1 MSNKLLGKSIKIVL
15 TGGHAGAT
23 AMSVIEELKNR
34 KRNYLFYWIGAKY
47 AIEGGK
53 SLTYEYQTFPKVGV
67 NFISIISGRLQTRF
81 TRYTIP
87 SLIKIPFSFFHA
99 FFILIKIK
107 PQIIVSFGGFAS
119 FPVMIIGKLLG
130 IPVIIHEQTMVA
142 GRANRLA
149 SPFVNKIALAHQES
163 QRFFPSSKSV
173 IIGNPISK
181 KILAIKKNQAGG
193 RRINILVTGG
203 SRGSKII
210 NKTIEKILPK
220 LLRKYRII
228 HQTGFMDMK
237 RFATKKKNL
246 PKELAKNYFIY
257 PFVSAEKWPE
267 IFNSADIII
276 SRAGANIVSEIIYA
290 KKTSILIPLPFSY
303 LDEQTVNA
311 KYAQELGLAKI
322 LEEEN
327 LNPMILENLIK
338 YQVLH
343 KDEILKKETVSFDRG
358 ADKRMVDLIESFL

>member
-1 MSNKLLGKSIKIVL
+1 M
-15 TGGHAGAT
+15 
-23 AMSVIEELKNR
+23 
-34 KRNYLFYWIGAKY
+34 
-47 AIEGGK
+47 
-53 SLTYEYQTFPKVGV
+53 
-67 NFISIISGRLQTRF
+67 
-81 TRYTIP
+81 
-87 SLIKIPFSFFHA
+87 
-99 FFILIKIK
+99 
-107 PQIIVSFGGFAS
+107 
-119 FPVMIIGKLLG
+119 
-130 IPVIIHEQTMVA
+130 
-142 GRANRLA
+142 
-149 SPFVNKIALAHQES
+149 
-163 QRFFPSSKSV
+163 